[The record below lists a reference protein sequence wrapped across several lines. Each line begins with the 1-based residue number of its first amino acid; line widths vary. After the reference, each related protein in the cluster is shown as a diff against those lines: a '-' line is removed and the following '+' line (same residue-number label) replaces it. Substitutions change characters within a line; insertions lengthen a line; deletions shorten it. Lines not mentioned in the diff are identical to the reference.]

1 MWSRSC
7 SGASTGVAA
16 TELLSLEPNHQLICG
31 SAKTGHV
38 VRRPARQLSS
48 EDTAMNTILQDY
60 PFRCVLSFE
69 PLLDYWNRDASS
81 FNGGMPSQ
89 AETIREGFRKAPEL
103 QGLIEDLSTLKSHR
117 DFLRHLMSPVF
128 PPALWESE
136 PLAAVVP
143 FSLQPVFC
151 SPLFQ
156 GIFFDEAGD
165 FKGRPFAESD
175 RYVQARVLRAY
186 FLILR
191 KCYGLRESVDLPL
204 IHVVP
209 DGSTGL
215 DRYYGFRPNF
225 RFCEVRNV
233 SGPKEL
239 SEDQRNFILE
249 HITDPT
255 ALREALPPENYE
267 FRGFTV
273 LHALDVTEH
282 KVMSALDRDLVDKDS
297 FVSEA
302 GFIRLQQRLRTLFR
316 LPDLVAG
323 LAAVQGDKVL
333 VLNTGCK
340 KEENCIFAA
349 SNHLPVSQ
357 FNGSVFEKAVKAGK
371 PIRIRDILR
380 EPNHTAVETEMIQH
394 GVRSAIIAP
403 LEYGGRTIG
412 ALKLASPNA
421 DEFGP
426 TEELLANT
434 LLPRFS
440 MALKRALDELDN
452 NVESIIKEKCT
463 AVHPSVEW
471 RFKKAVLDH
480 LESVHKGEASE
491 LEPIVFRD
499 VYPLYGASDIRGS
512 SRQRNTGILSDVTD
526 HLNRSLD
533 IIQSALEVRRL
544 FVLQELSERIAGHL
558 DRVHEGFGTGD
569 EASVMSF
576 LHREVEPLFPALSR
590 FGSPVAQAVA
600 KYREAI
606 DPEKRTVYHKR
617 KDFEESVSLFNER
630 VSLYLEREEDAAQK
644 VFPHYFDKHQTDG
657 IDYVIYMGGS
667 MVENRE
673 FHELYV
679 RNMRIWQMIVSCGI
693 AWHAEQLK
701 GVLKVPLET
710 THLILVNHSPLSIR
724 FRFDEKRFD
733 VDGAY
738 DVAHEIIRS
747 RIDKATVGDRAERLT
762 QPAKIALVYSRPEEG
777 NEMMLHI
784 SFLQKQGFLTDE
796 VEKVELDELQDV
808 KGMKAIR
815 VGIDLASRAVADRVK
830 SMAL

>member
-1 MWSRSC
+1 MD
-7 SGASTGVAA
+7 
-16 TELLSLEPNHQLICG
+16 N
-31 SAKTGHV
+31 
-38 VRRPARQLSS
+38 
-48 EDTAMNTILQDY
+48 ILKDY
-60 PFRCVLSFE
+60 PFRCALSFE
-69 PLLDYWNRDASS
+69 PLLDYWNSSASA
-81 FNGGMPSQ
+81 FNGGFPS
-89 AETIREGFRKAPEL
+89 AVEAIREGFQNNPEL
-103 QGLIEDLSTLKSHR
+103 QGSIEDLTILKSHR

-151 SPLFQ
+151 SPIFQ
-156 GIFFDEAGD
+156 GIFFDESGR
-165 FKGRPFAESD
+165 FKGRPFTESD
-175 RYVQARVLRAY
+175 RYVQTRVLRTF

-191 KCYGLRESVDLPL
+191 RCYGLKESVDLPL

-215 DRYYGFRPNF
+215 DRYFGFRPNF
-225 RFCEVRNV
+225 RFVEVRNLG
-233 SGPKEL
+233 GPEEL
-239 SEDQRNFILE
+239 SDRQRSVILE
-249 HITDPT
+249 HITEPEV
-255 ALREALPPENYE
+255 LREVLPPEKFE
-267 FRGFTV
+267 FRGLTV

-282 KVMSALDRDLVDKDS
+282 KVLSALDRDLVDKDS
-297 FVSEA
+297 FISEA
-302 GFIRLQQRLRTLFR
+302 GFVRLQERLRTLFR

-340 KEENCIFAA
+340 KEEYCIFAA
-349 SNHLPVSQ
+349 SNHLPISQ
-357 FNGSVFEKAVKAGK
+357 FSGSVFERAVEAGK
-371 PIRIRDILR
+371 PVRIRDLWS
-380 EPNHTAVETEMIQH
+380 EPNRTAVEAEMIEH
-394 GVRSAIIAP
+394 GLRSAIIAP
-403 LEYGGRTIG
+403 LVFGGKTIG
-412 ALKLASPNA
+412 TLKLASPNV

-426 TEELLANT
+426 TEELLTNQ
-434 LLPRFS
+434 LLPRFA
-440 MALKRALDELDN
+440 MALKRSLDELDN

-480 LESVHKGEASE
+480 LEYVQKGEVSE

-512 SRQRNTGILSDVTD
+512 SSQRNRGILSDVTD
-526 HLNRSLD
+526 HLNRSLEV
-533 IIQSALEVRRL
+533 IQAALETRRL
-544 FVLQELSERIAGHL
+544 FVLQEISERITGHL
-558 DRVHEGFGTGD
+558 ERVHEGFGTGE

-590 FGSPVAQAVA
+590 FGPQVAEQVA

-617 KDFEESVSLFNER
+617 KDFESSVSHFNER
-630 VSLYLEREEDAAQK
+630 VSTYLEREEDAAQEI
-644 VFPHYFDKHQTDG
+644 FPHYFDKHQTDG

-667 MVENRE
+667 MVEGLE

-701 GVLKVPLET
+701 GVLKVPLDT

-733 VDGAY
+733 VDGSY

-747 RIDKATVGDRAERLT
+747 RIDKATVKARTERLT
-762 QPAKIALVYSRPEEG
+762 QPGKIALVYSRPGEG
-777 NEMMLHI
+777 NEMRLHI
-784 SFLQKQGFLTDE
+784 EFLQKQRYLTDD
-796 VEKVELDELQDV
+796 VESLELDDLQDV
-808 KGMKAIR
+808 KGMKALR
-815 VGIDLASRAVADRVK
+815 VSIDLASQAIAERVERM
-830 SMAL
+830 SV